1 MNGERT
7 LSTKTNLPLIGGLIT
22 ALISTVCC
30 ILPLVLLLLGVGG
43 SWMSNLTALEPY
55 KPIFIGVA
63 VVFLAV
69 AYWQIFMK
77 QEDCEEGKVCAVPEN
92 KKKYKIIFWIA
103 ALTILSSATISW
115 WAPLFY

>member
-1 MNGERT
+1 MET
-7 LSTKTNLPLIGGLIT
+7 KSKTNLPLIGGLIT
-22 ALISTVCC
+22 ALLSTVCC

-43 SWMSNLTALEPY
+43 SWMSSLTALEPY

-63 VVFLAV
+63 VLLLAV

-77 QEDCEEGKVCAVPEN
+77 KENCEDGKICAVPEN

-103 ALTILSSATISW
+103 TLIILSSATITW

>member
-1 MNGERT
+1 MVT
-7 LSTKTNLPLIGGLIT
+7 TTKSKTNLPLIGGLIT
-22 ALISTVCC
+22 ALLSTVCC
-30 ILPLVLLLLGVGG
+30 ILPLVLLLLGIGG

-55 KPIFIGVA
+55 KPIFIGVSI
-63 VVFLAV
+63 VFLGI

-77 QEDCEEGKVCAVPEN
+77 KQECEDGQICAVTEN
-92 KKKYKIIFWIA
+92 KRKYKIIFWIA

>member
-1 MNGERT
+1 MQTTTKN
-7 LSTKTNLPLIGGLIT
+7 SKTNLPLIGGLIT
-22 ALISTVCC
+22 ALLSTVCC
-30 ILPLVLLLLGVGG
+30 ILPLVLLLLGIGG

-55 KPIFIGVA
+55 KPIFICIA
-63 VVFLAV
+63 VVLLAV
-69 AYWQIFMK
+69 AYWKIFVK
-77 QEDCEEGKVCAVPEN
+77 KGDCEEGKVCAVPEN